1 MTSSISSQPPAPINP
16 HARNLRKRR
25 RRRIAI
31 WSFLTIVGL
40 SLVLPL
46 GSYTAHWLGF
56 QAVAQESAGA
66 TNERSEL
73 WRAVR
78 GGNAGYSSIKG
89 EGANMLVQGGGNAWR
104 SLRNGPI
111 KKYLP
116 YLLGAMA
123 VLIVLY
129 HLLHGRNKLQHELSG
144 RRVKRWNGFE
154 RLVHWFTAI
163 SFIILAVT
171 GLSMLFGSALL
182 IPLIG
187 KAGFA
192 SWAGLSINIHNV
204 VGPAFSIGI
213 ALMIVMWIWHNFPT
227 GVDFKWLAAG
237 GGMIGSKHPS
247 AGRMN
252 AGEKIWFWLIATV
265 GVAVCVSGLILVA
278 PIFGFDVPIAME
290 ARALMQQSSLIHVVA
305 AGIWT
310 AVALGHIYIGTAGT
324 EGAFE
329 GMATGYVSEE
339 WARQHHDL
347 WFEKIERNGKVSGY
361 VAPSEMDVMRRQ
373 NRNNL
378 AST

>member
-1 MTSSISSQPPAPINP
+1 MSSSHTNHLRTPVNP
-16 HARNLRKRR
+16 HARSLRKRR

-40 SLVLPL
+40 SIILPL
-46 GSYTAHWLGF
+46 GSYTAYWMGS

-66 TNERSEL
+66 VNERSNF
-73 WRAVR
+73 WRAVN
-78 GGNAGYSSIKG
+78 GGNVGYSSVKG
-89 EGANMLVQGGGNAWR
+89 EGANMLVQRGGNAWR
-104 SLRNGPI
+104 ELRNGPV
-111 KKYLP
+111 KQYLP
-116 YLLGAMA
+116 YLFAGMA
-123 VLIVLY
+123 ILIVLY
-129 HLLHGRNKLQHELSG
+129 HLFHGRNKLSHELSG

-171 GLSMLFGSALL
+171 GLSMLFGSSLL

-187 KAGFA
+187 KEGFA
-192 SWAGLSINIHNV
+192 AWAALSINVHNV

-227 GVDFKWLAAG
+227 GVDFKWLASG
-237 GGMIGSKHPS
+237 GGMFGGKHPS

-265 GVAVCVSGLILVA
+265 GVAVCLSGLILVA
-278 PIFGFDVPIAME
+278 PIYGIEVPLAME
-290 ARALMQQSSLIHVVA
+290 ARALMQQSSLIHTVA
-305 AGIWT
+305 AGVWT

-347 WFEKIERNGKVSGY
+347 WFEKVERSGKVSGY
-361 VAPSEMDVMRRQ
+361 VAPTEMDVLRRQ
-373 NRNNL
+373 NQSNL

>member
-1 MTSSISSQPPAPINP
+1 MNKKTIRINP
-16 HARNLRKRR
+16 QVKAAGKRR

-40 SLVLPL
+40 SVVLPL
-46 GSYTAHWLGF
+46 GGYAVHWLGSS
-56 QAVAQESAGA
+56 AVAQESGV
-66 TNERSEL
+66 TNERSNF
-73 WRAVR
+73 WRAVS
-78 GGNAGYSSIKG
+78 GGNEGYSSVKG
-89 EGANMLVQGGGNAWR
+89 EGAATLMQRNGNVWR
-104 SLRNGPI
+104 ALRNGPI

-116 YLLGAMA
+116 YAIGGMALLI
-123 VLIVLY
+123 LLY
-129 HLLHGRNKLQHELSG
+129 HLLHGKNRLDHELSG

-163 SFIILAVT
+163 SFILLAIT
-171 GLSMLFGSALL
+171 GFSMLFGSSVL
-182 IPLIG
+182 IPLVG
-187 KAGFA
+187 KSGFA
-192 SWAGLSINIHNV
+192 AWAALSINIHNIL
-204 VGPAFSIGI
+204 GPAFSVGI

-227 GVDFKWLAAG
+227 GVDFKWLASG
-237 GGMIGSKHPS
+237 GGMFGSKHPS

-265 GVAVCVSGLILVA
+265 GVAVCLTGLVLVA
-278 PIFGFDVPIAME
+278 PIYGIEVPLAME

-305 AGIWT
+305 AGGWT

-347 WFEKIERNGKVSGY
+347 WFEKIEHKGEAGGY
-361 VAPSEMDVMRRQ
+361 VPAAEMDAMRRQ
-373 NRNNL
+373 NRGEL